1 MIVVLFRNIFTF
13 EEKSLFSS
21 ALQSAP
27 VHSRGGVVTV
37 SHSDKLLTNKKLTN
51 LARIE
56 NLWPGL

>member
-37 SHSDKLLTNKKLTN
+37 SHSDKLLTNKN
-51 LARIE
+51 
-56 NLWPGL
+56 